1 MSIAKQI
8 FLLLVLQLTF
18 LSCEST
24 DINSTDNNFSENFG
38 AAVSRDFIGQVVD
51 TDNHPIQSVTIK
63 IGTTSVQTDV
73 NGVFIINGASVYEKF
88 AYITAKKP
96 GYIDGSRAMVPT
108 SGKNNV
114 RIMLLQDAPL
124 QTIQSGVTSE
134 VSIYS
139 GTKVVFD
146 GAFMD
151 ENGVSYSGAV
161 AVSMF
166 HLTPSD
172 ENISNLM
179 PGILYAQNENGQE
192 GVLETFGMM
201 HVELRGTNGQ
211 KLQIATGHKAQI
223 TLRIDDSQLAT
234 CPSTIPLWH
243 FDEQNGYWKEEGSA
257 TKNGNYY
264 VGNVSHFSWWNC
276 DTFLSTSNLTVTV
289 VNSIGNPISNV
300 GVSLAINSTNFN
312 SYIQYTDNNGQV
324 SGLIPK
330 NQVLTL
336 KIYNTCNDIIYT
348 EQIGPFSTDTLLQN
362 ITMSNSQIT
371 QSKIVGTLL
380 RCDNTNVTN
389 GYVILNYGNES
400 LFCTVSNGAF
410 SFNTTYCTST
420 TNFNLKGIDY
430 DNQQITD
437 SISYNFTATETNVGN
452 LKACNSVNEF
462 ISYTFGNNYSVFTT
476 DNIDTQSSNTVGS
489 QINMGNGGDP
499 IQLSISYNFGL
510 QNTERI
516 SILTT
521 SNNLGDYTFPN
532 ARIDLGENSNPNYYH
547 FHQFITPLSYMSS
560 GFSVK
565 VNKFGAVGDYIDVSF
580 EGTLTYNEGPSGQQV
595 TKTLSGIAHVI
606 RDN

>member
-24 DINSTDNNFSENFG
+24 DINSTDSNFSENFG

-51 TDNHPIQSVTIK
+51 NDNHPIQSATIK

-73 NGVFIINGASVYEKF
+73 NGVFLINGASVYEKF

-172 ENISNLM
+172 ENISKLM
-179 PGILYAQNENGQE
+179 PGMLYAQNENGQE

-243 FDEQNGYWKEEGSA
+243 FDEQNGYWKQEGSA

-276 DTFLSTSNLTVTV
+276 DAFSSTVSLKVTV
-289 VNSIGNPISNV
+289 VDVNGNSVSDI
-300 GVSLAINSTNFN
+300 GVSLNYEGSPFPRTNITNS
-312 SYIQYTDNNGQV
+312 NGQV
-324 SGLIPK
+324 AGIIPM
-330 NQVLTL
+330 NRVLTL
-336 KIYNTCNDIIYT
+336 EIYDVCGGIIYT
-348 EQIGPFSTDTLLQN
+348 SQIGPFSQNTDLAQIEL
-362 ITMSNSQIT
+362 SNSVQVT
-371 QSKIVGTLL
+371 KVSGSLFK
-380 RCDNTNVTN
+380 CDNTIVTN
-389 GYVILNYGNES
+389 GYVLLENGNAS
-400 LFCTVSNGAF
+400 L
-410 SFNTTYCTST
+410 
-420 TNFNLKGIDY
+420 
-430 DNQQITD
+430 
-437 SISYNFTATETNVGN
+437 ISGLDEGNYNFTTLTCSASNTFAIEGFNFDNNQSTGKINHTFSFPETNVGDMM
-452 LKACNSVNEF
+452 ACSNITEF
-462 ISYTFGNNYSVFTT
+462 ISYTYGDEHYIIVDNFTSQEWLGGPLWGNDGQPILFEIRGNYGTPLGIPAISIFATST
-476 DNIDTQSSNTVGS
+476 NLGNYTLNNSRIFFRYN
-489 QINMGNGGDP
+489 NGGDFREFR
-499 IQLSISYNFGL
+499 QELFYQVSSY
-510 QNTERI
+510 
-516 SILTT
+516 
-521 SNNLGDYTFPN
+521 
-532 ARIDLGENSNPNYYH
+532 DLK
-547 FHQFITPLSYMSS
+547 I
-560 GFSVK
+560 
-565 VNKFGAVGDYIDVSF
+565 NKFGAIGDYIDISF
-580 EGTLTYNEGPSGQQV
+580 SGKFNNEQPPFV
-595 TKTLSGIAHVI
+595 NRELHITAHII
-606 RDN
+606 RDH

>member
-1 MSIAKQI
+1 MSIVKQI

-24 DINSTDNNFSENFG
+24 DINSTDSNFSENFG

-88 AYITAKKP
+88 AYITAKKT

-151 ENGVSYSGAV
+151 ENGAAYSGAV

-172 ENISNLM
+172 ENISKLM
-179 PGILYAQNENGQE
+179 PGMLYAQNENGQE

-243 FDEQNGYWKEEGSA
+243 FDEQNGYWKQEGSA

-276 DTFLSTSNLTVTV
+276 DAFSSLVTLTVTV
-289 VNSIGNPISNV
+289 HDSNGNPISNV
-300 GVSLAINSTNFN
+300 GVSLSLNTFN
-312 SYIQYTDNNGQV
+312 SNSNVQLTDSNGQV
-324 SGLIPK
+324 SGLIPA
-330 NQVLTL
+330 NQLITL
-336 KIYNTCNDIIYT
+336 NIQNECGEIIYT
-348 EQIGPFSTDTLLQN
+348 SQIPPSSTNINLQN
-362 ITMSNSQIT
+362 IIIQNNSQT
-371 QSKIVGTLL
+371 QSNTIKGILTK
-380 RCDNTNVTN
+380 CDNSNVTN
-389 GYVILNYGNES
+389 GYVIINYVNNS
-400 LFCTVSNGAF
+400 MIYNVTNGDF
-410 SFNTTYCTST
+410 SFNLLKCN
-420 TNFNLKGIDY
+420 TN
-430 DNQQITD
+430 
-437 SISYNFTATETNVGN
+437 NFTLQGYDLDNIQTSNKLNYSFNPLTTNVGF
-452 LKACNSVNEF
+452 LPTCSAIDEFVAFKVNNDPTQY
-462 ISYTFGNNYSVFTT
+462 IYG
-476 DNIDTQSSNTVGS
+476 NIDTQNLVGNNQGYGSNSYIINFNITAIQGQSYMYIIGDSSQIGSYSQNGNTNFQFAFTKIIGSYSSNLGMTGS
-489 QINMGNGGDP
+489 T
-499 IQLSISYNFGL
+499 
-510 QNTERI
+510 NT
-516 SILTT
+516 
-521 SNNLGDYTFPN
+521 NL
-532 ARIDLGENSNPNYYH
+532 I
-547 FHQFITPLSYMSS
+547 I
-560 GFSVK
+560 
-565 VNKFGAVGDYIDVSF
+565 NKFEAVGGYIDVTFS
-580 EGTLTYNEGPSGQQV
+580 GTGIEQNGQ
-595 TKTLSGIAHVI
+595 TLTLSGVAHVR
-606 RDN
+606 RDF

>member
-24 DINSTDNNFSENFG
+24 DINSTDSNFSENFG

-88 AYITAKKP
+88 AYITAKKT

-151 ENGVSYSGAV
+151 ENGAAYSGAV

-172 ENISNLM
+172 ENISKLM
-179 PGILYAQNENGQE
+179 PGMLYAQNENGQE

-243 FDEQNGYWKEEGSA
+243 FDEQNGYWKQEGSA

-276 DTFLSTSNLTVTV
+276 DTFSSVVSLTVTV
-289 VNSIGNPISNV
+289 VDANGNPLSNV
-300 GVSLAINSTNFN
+300 GVGLTVNATNFN
-312 SYIQYTDNNGQV
+312 SYILNSGDNGQV
-324 SGLIPK
+324 SGLIPA
-330 NQVLTL
+330 NQSMTLT
-336 KIYNTCNDIIYT
+336 IYNYCGDVVYT
-348 EQIGPFSTDTLLQN
+348 SQIGPYSQATNLQQIVLSNGTVQTSKVTGVLANCDDTL
-362 ITMSNSQIT
+362 
-371 QSKIVGTLL
+371 
-380 RCDNTNVTN
+380 VTN
-389 GYVILNYGNES
+389 GYVLLNYNNNT
-400 LFCTVSNGAF
+400 LFSGLNQGEYDFTALVCSGSNNF
-410 SFNTTYCTST
+410 SIQGYDFDNYQTTGEL
-420 TNFNLKGIDY
+420 N
-430 DNQQITD
+430 
-437 SISYNFTATETNVGN
+437 YNFTFPETSIDR
-452 LKACNSVNEF
+452 LMACNTITEF
-462 ISYTFGNNYSVFTT
+462 ISYSVNGFSTLITGDFETQTSLGIPTYANNPFINQFTIYALNTPSGTGLRVALEAADTNIGNH
-476 DNIDTQSSNTVGS
+476 NT
-489 QINMGNGGDP
+489 
-499 IQLSISYNFGL
+499 SISRVRINEVLNSYFFIGFQEESAYNF
-510 QNTERI
+510 RI
-516 SILTT
+516 
-521 SNNLGDYTFPN
+521 
-532 ARIDLGENSNPNYYH
+532 
-547 FHQFITPLSYMSS
+547 
-560 GFSVK
+560 
-565 VNKFGAVGDYIDVSF
+565 NKFGSVGDYMDVSF
-580 EGTLTYNEGPSGQQV
+580 TGTLTTGQGIPYVV
-595 TKTLSGIAHVI
+595 TGIAHVI
-606 RDN
+606 RDH